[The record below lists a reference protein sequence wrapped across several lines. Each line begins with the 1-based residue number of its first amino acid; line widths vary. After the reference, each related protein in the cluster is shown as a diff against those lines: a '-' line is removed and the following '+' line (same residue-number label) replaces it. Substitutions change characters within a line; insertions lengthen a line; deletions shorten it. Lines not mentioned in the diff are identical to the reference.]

1 MQSGRNTGPDDDSAA
16 NSNQSP
22 VSIAPDEESASIHRS
37 GAGPS
42 QSPTGF
48 VRLAREAAPYIR
60 ASSTLTA
67 LVVGGALG
75 GRWLDGRLET
85 QPWLTLVGV
94 FLGAGLGLYELARVA
109 LRKQQDRPGE
119 DGNE

>member
-1 MQSGRNTGPDDDSAA
+1 MESGQDNNSGRGSET
-16 NSNQSP
+16 NSKGSR
-22 VSIAPDEESASIHRS
+22 VSIAPAEESASIHRS

-48 VRLAREAAPYIR
+48 VRLAREAGPYIG
-60 ASSTLTA
+60 ASSALTA

-94 FLGAGLGLYELARVA
+94 LLGAGLGLYELARVA
-109 LRKQQDRPGE
+109 LRKQKGPSGE
-119 DGNE
+119 DESG

>member
-1 MQSGRNTGPDDDSAA
+1 MKNGQDSPPDDDSGT
-16 NSNQSP
+16 NSKRSP
-22 VSIAPDEESASIHRS
+22 VSIAPAEESASIHRS

-48 VRLAREAAPYIR
+48 VRLAREAGPYIG
-60 ASSTLTA
+60 ASSALTA

-85 QPWLTLVGV
+85 EPWLTLVGV
-94 FLGAGLGLYELARVA
+94 LLGAGLGLYELARVA
-109 LRKQQDRPGE
+109 LRKQGGPSGE
-119 DGNE
+119 DESE